1 MTALTGKND
10 VGNGGGKSKFR
21 SLVASRRRKCAI
33 GGGRSWGGSILLVS
47 CNGEMVRRAHT
58 GGFRLRQWR

>member
-33 GGGRSWGGSILLVS
+33 GGGRSRGGSILLAAAM
-47 CNGEMVRRAHT
+47 ER
-58 GGFRLRQWR
+58 W